1 MKKLPKTKLYTILWT
16 VNGVVKEE
24 LNINNPRP
32 IAVTKWWI
40 KKLKATS
47 HKTGSLT
54 YKEVL

>member
-1 MKKLPKTKLYTILWT
+1 MKVSKVKLYTILWT
-16 VNGVVKEE
+16 VNGIVKEE

-40 KKLKATS
+40 KKLKDTT
-47 HKTGSLT
+47 HKKGVLS